1 MEVENL
7 GTRTETTEVS
17 IINRIQEREERT
29 SGVEDTVEKIDTSVK
44 ENIKLKKFLT
54 QNTKEIKDTMKDET

>member
-1 MEVENL
+1 MENL